1 MSRFNN
7 CAVFLIFLGLSVIIA
22 IISSVGYI
30 FYSQP
35 VKVSLACN
43 QDEFKCTE
51 NGKCIPK
58 IFHCDGD
65 IDCPYKSDELNCPIE
80 VHSYYEPDP
89 DYETNFPED
98 HEQSDG
104 NPNE

>member
-7 CAVFLIFLGLSVIIA
+7 CAVFLIFLVLFVIIA

-35 VKVSLACN
+35 VVSLACN
-43 QDEFKCTE
+43 QDDFKCTE
-51 NGKCIPK
+51 NGMCIQK
-58 IFHCDGD
+58 KFHCDGN

-80 VHSYYEPDP
+80 DQTQYQQ
-89 DYETNFPED
+89 DYDQNV
-98 HEQSDG
+98 G
-104 NPNE
+104 NPNK